1 MINVI
6 VNPERTEAK
15 LEITPETEN
24 FEEITA
30 DQLVAILKKEGV
42 IAGISKKNLFAI
54 RDKFNRDPSQPVT
67 ALIAKG
73 IPPKPVLQ
81 HQYQFHF
88 STGKNIGQVKGSNQ
102 IDYKSKGV
110 IKYLQPGDV
119 LLEINLGREGVPG
132 RRVDGSVT
140 KNTPL
145 TPLRKY
151 KAGPGVSM
159 QEDETTI
166 TFRATAAGQPLLQGG
181 AQLEISDTYQL
192 DGNVDLETGHIK
204 FAGPIEISGIVLEG
218 FRIISNADVTIGK
231 AVRGSIKT
239 KGNLTVKGGIIGSE
253 TEKIIVGG
261 ELICEYISAAQHIQT
276 GGPITVSK
284 HIINSH
290 IITNQT
296 VFCQESITGESK
308 ISAFY
313 GVTCAELGSDQG
325 SETTVE
331 IGDATDLH
339 ERLKKIEEFLEP
351 LTTESI
357 TLVDQLGMPII
368 MKKDT
373 SSLPEERRPE
383 ADKLLQKYLAIEENI
398 ERLKAKKSELEAKA
412 EAGLK
417 ARVTVK
423 DCAHPG
429 ITIKIGL
436 ETYTV
441 DRTVSGPVEFYFDHD
456 KKTITFER
464 VTAS

>member
-6 VNPERTEAK
+6 VNQERTEAK
-15 LEITPETEN
+15 LEIVPEPEN
-24 FEEITA
+24 FEEISA

-42 IAGISKKNLFAI
+42 IAGISKKHLIAV
-54 RDKFNRDPSQPVT
+54 RDKFNHDQSQPVT
-67 ALIAKG
+67 TIIAKG
-73 IPPKPVLQ
+73 MPSKPVLQ

-88 STGKNIGQVKGSNQ
+88 STGKNVGQVKGSDQ

-119 LLEINLGREGVPG
+119 LLEINLGQEGVPG
-132 RRVDGSVT
+132 RLVDGSVT

-151 KAGPGVSM
+151 KAGPGVALEEKDKTIIYSA
-159 QEDETTI
+159 TTP
-166 TFRATAAGQPLLQGG
+166 GQPLLKGD
-181 AQLEISDTYQL
+181 QLEISEIYQL
-192 DGNVDLETGHIK
+192 KGDVDLETGHIK
-204 FAGPIEISGIVLEG
+204 FAGPIEISGSLLAD
-218 FRIISNADVTIGK
+218 FKIISNADVSIGK
-231 AVRGSIKT
+231 TISGSIKT
-239 KGNLTVKGGIIGSE
+239 KGNLTAKGGIIGSE

-261 ELICEYISAAQHIQT
+261 ELICEYISTAQHIQT

-290 IITNQT
+290 IISNQT
-296 VFCQESITGESK
+296 VSCQESITGESK

-313 GVTCAELGSDQG
+313 GVTCAELGNDQG
-325 SETTVE
+325 SETSIE
-331 IGDATDLH
+331 IGDATDLN

-351 LTTESI
+351 LTAESI
-357 TLVDQLGMPII
+357 AIVDQLGMQVL

-373 SSLPEERRPE
+373 SILPEEKRPE
-383 ADKLLQKYLAIEENI
+383 ADKLLQKYLAIEENAG
-398 ERLKAKKSELEAKA
+398 RLKAKKSELEAKA

-429 ITIKIGL
+429 TTIKIGL
-436 ETYTV
+436 ETYTI

-464 VTAS
+464 LMAS

>member
-6 VNPERTEAK
+6 VNQERTEAK
-15 LEITPETEN
+15 LEIVPEPEN
-24 FEEITA
+24 FEEISA

-42 IAGISKKNLFAI
+42 IAGISKKHLIAV
-54 RDKFNRDPSQPVT
+54 RDKFNHDQSQPVT
-67 ALIAKG
+67 TIIAKG
-73 IPPKPVLQ
+73 MPSKPVLQ

-88 STGKNIGQVKGSNQ
+88 STGKNIGQVKGSDQ

-119 LLEINLGREGVPG
+119 LLEINLGQEGVPG
-132 RRVDGSVT
+132 RLVDGSVT

-151 KAGPGVSM
+151 KAGPGVALEEKDKTIIYSA
-159 QEDETTI
+159 TTP
-166 TFRATAAGQPLLQGG
+166 GQPLLKGD
-181 AQLEISDTYQL
+181 QLEISEIYQL
-192 DGNVDLETGHIK
+192 KGDVDLETGHIK
-204 FAGPIEISGIVLEG
+204 FAGPIEISGSLLAD
-218 FRIISNADVTIGK
+218 FKIISNADVSIGK
-231 AVRGSIKT
+231 TISGSIKT
-239 KGNLTVKGGIIGSE
+239 KGNLTAKGGIIGSE

-261 ELICEYISAAQHIQT
+261 ELICEYISTAQHIQT

-290 IITNQT
+290 IISNQT
-296 VFCQESITGESK
+296 VSCQESITGESK

-313 GVTCAELGSDQG
+313 GVTCAELGNDQG
-325 SETTVE
+325 SETSIE
-331 IGDATDLH
+331 IGDATDLN

-351 LTTESI
+351 LTAESI
-357 TLVDQLGMPII
+357 AIVDQLGMQVL

-373 SSLPEERRPE
+373 SILPEEKRPE
-383 ADKLLQKYLAIEENI
+383 ADKLLQKYLAIEENAG
-398 ERLKAKKSELEAKA
+398 RLKAKKSELEAKA

-429 ITIKIGL
+429 TTIKIGL
-436 ETYTV
+436 ETYTI

-464 VTAS
+464 LMAS

>member
-6 VNPERTEAK
+6 VNQERTEAK
-15 LEITPETEN
+15 LEIVPEPEN
-24 FEEITA
+24 FEEISA

-42 IAGISKKNLFAI
+42 IAGISKKHLIAV
-54 RDKFNRDPSQPVT
+54 RDKFNHDQSQPVT
-67 ALIAKG
+67 TIIAKG
-73 IPPKPVLQ
+73 MPSKPVLQ

-88 STGKNIGQVKGSNQ
+88 STGKNIGQVKGSDQ

-119 LLEINLGREGVPG
+119 LLEINLGQEGVPG
-132 RRVDGSVT
+132 RLVDGSVT

-151 KAGPGVSM
+151 KAGPGVVLKEKDKTIIYSA
-159 QEDETTI
+159 TTP
-166 TFRATAAGQPLLQGG
+166 GQPLLKGD
-181 AQLEISDTYQL
+181 QLEISEIYQL
-192 DGNVDLETGHIK
+192 KGDVDLETGHIK
-204 FAGPIEISGIVLEG
+204 FAGPIEISGSLLAD
-218 FRIISNADVTIGK
+218 FKIISNADVSIGK
-231 AVRGSIKT
+231 TISGSIKT
-239 KGNLTVKGGIIGSE
+239 KGNLTAKGGIIGSE

-261 ELICEYISAAQHIQT
+261 ELICEYISTAQHIQT

-290 IITNQT
+290 IISNQT
-296 VFCQESITGESK
+296 VSCQESITGESK

-313 GVTCAELGSDQG
+313 GVTCAELGNDQG
-325 SETTVE
+325 SETSIE
-331 IGDATDLH
+331 IGDATDLN

-351 LTTESI
+351 LTAESI
-357 TLVDQLGMPII
+357 AIVDQLGMQVL

-373 SSLPEERRPE
+373 SILPEEKRPE
-383 ADKLLQKYLAIEENI
+383 ADKLLQKYLAIEENAG
-398 ERLKAKKSELEAKA
+398 RLKAKKSELEAKA

-429 ITIKIGL
+429 TTIKIGL
-436 ETYTV
+436 ETYTI

-464 VTAS
+464 LMAS